1 MSDSEG
7 AATTEPSKTATTTPG
22 EIVPKQDSRRARQMR
37 RLQLPA
43 PPRPSGP
50 PQLDFPPVKNG
61 LDYLASVVK
70 HLDETESEVSPSDVK
85 YAVLHLQ
92 AAVEV
97 LFKARL
103 LAEHWTLVFTHP
115 GDATRKALDDAT
127 LKSVTPEQAVTRLQN
142 IAGVEISDKEAMALK
157 RLATDRNKLQH
168 FGFTDNARAV
178 EARAGEVL
186 DFLIR
191 FIDTELQPYL
201 EPADR
206 LETELGLKNLREG
219 LGNINAYVQ
228 QRMNRIGSELRKQG
242 VESTTIE
249 CPACENV
256 TLVLDED
263 PPVPPA
269 GGGAYATC
277 RFCSSFFELGD
288 LAMRWLPPLWD
299 AQGGFVYTHI
309 CPWCD
314 AEALGTDVRVR
325 SESEPVYFCFACSRI
340 IKEIAP
346 CDGCGKSMDVSV
358 WGAVPLCQPC
368 EDARE
373 PDPEPEYELPY
384 EDPADYGFDEGAKP
398 PAYENSWFLKE
409 GDKA

>member
-1 MSDSEG
+1 MNESEVTAT
-7 AATTEPSKTATTTPG
+7 AATIASGSAAATASG
-22 EIVPKQDSRRARQMR
+22 EAGQGQDSRQAGRMR
-37 RLQLPA
+37 RLRPSA
-43 PPRPSGP
+43 PQPSGP

-61 LDYLASVVK
+61 LDYLVSVVK
-70 HLDETESEVSPSDVK
+70 HLDETESEVTPSDVK

-97 LFKARL
+97 LFKTRL

-115 GDATRKALDDAT
+115 GDATRKALDEAT
-127 LKSVTPEQAVTRLQN
+127 LKSVTPEQAITRLQN
-142 IAGVEISDKEAMALK
+142 IAGVEISDKEAKTLT
-157 RLATDRNKLQH
+157 RLTTDRNKLQH

-206 LETELGLKNLREG
+206 LEAESGLRDLREG
-219 LGNINAYVQ
+219 LGNINSYVRK
-228 QRMNRIGSELRKQG
+228 RMNRIAGELRKEG

-269 GGGAYATC
+269 SDGAFATC
-277 RFCSSFFELGD
+277 RFCSSFFELGG
-288 LAMRWLPPLWD
+288 LARRWLPPRWD
-299 AQGGFVYTHI
+299 DRGGLLSAD
-309 CPWCD
+309 CPSCHQ
-314 AEALGTDVRVR
+314 EALGTDVRVR
-325 SESEPVYFCFACSRI
+325 SEPEPVYFCFACSYI
-340 IKEIAP
+340 AKEIAP
-346 CDGCGKSMDVSV
+346 CDGCGKQIDPLLEPS
-358 WGAVPLCQPC
+358 APLCRPC

-373 PDPEPEYELPY
+373 PEEHELPY
-384 EDPADYGFDEGAKP
+384 EDPADYGFDEHAAP
-398 PAYENSWFLKE
+398 PAYESSWFPKE
-409 GDKA
+409 GVKA

>member
-1 MSDSEG
+1 MNESEG
-7 AATTEPSKTATTTPG
+7 AAAAAVGGSAPAPG
-22 EIVPKQDSRRARQMR
+22 GADPEQDSRRMR
-37 RLQLPA
+37 RLRPSVPLQ
-43 PPRPSGP
+43 PSGP

-70 HLDETESEVSPSDVK
+70 HLDETESEVTPSDVK

-97 LFKARL
+97 LFKTRL

-115 GDATRKALDDAT
+115 GDATRKALDEAT
-127 LKSVTPEQAVTRLQN
+127 LKSVTPEQAITRLQN
-142 IAGVEISDKEAMALK
+142 IAGVEISDKEAKALT
-157 RLATDRNKLQH
+157 RLTTDRNKLQH

-206 LETELGLKNLREG
+206 LETEIGLRDLREG
-219 LGNINAYVQ
+219 LGNINSYVRK
-228 QRMNRIGSELRKQG
+228 RMNRIAGELRKEG

-269 GGGAYATC
+269 GDGAFATC
-277 RFCSSFFELGD
+277 RFCSSFFEFGD
-288 LAMRWLPPLWD
+288 LARRWLPLHWD
-299 AQGGFVYTHI
+299 DRGGLVPADT
-309 CPWCD
+309 CPSCD
-314 AEALGTDVRVR
+314 QEALGTDVRVR
-325 SESEPVYFCFACSRI
+325 SEPEPVYFCFACSYI
-340 IKEIAP
+340 TKEIAP
-346 CDGCGKSMDVSV
+346 CDSCGKQIDPSLEPS
-358 WGAVPLCQPC
+358 APLCRPC
-368 EDARE
+368 DEARE
-373 PDPEPEYELPY
+373 PDPESEYELPY
-384 EDPADYGFDEGAKP
+384 EEPADYGFDENAEP
-398 PAYENSWFLKE
+398 PAYENSWFPVVLTKE
-409 GDKA
+409 EA